1 MLSAPMYSPP
11 PDDTGLALGA
21 AIGPFRLEQFLG
33 EGAMARVFLARRA
46 DTGQEVALKLLK
58 PKLAAD
64 PVYLRRFVHEARA
77 AGEVRHPNL
86 VPILEAGEVDGR
98 PYLAAA
104 FIGGRS
110 LASMIEERG
119 PLPFTDV
126 VRIARQAGAGLD
138 ALHAAGLIHRDIKP
152 ANILL
157 SPDGT
162 AAVTDFGLAKGP
174 AYTVLTNPGQVM
186 GTLDYLAPELIRGGK
201 GTDRSDLYAFGCVIH
216 ECLTGK
222 PPFGDRPMFQ
232 LAQAILNE
240 PPPDATIG
248 RPDLPQQLHWAV
260 GQALEKD
267 PNHRPPSCA
276 VFAQMIAN
284 CATPFAG

>member
-1 MLSAPMYSPP
+1 MLARMYEPP
-11 PDDTGLALGA
+11 ADDPGLVLMTQV
-21 AIGPFRLEQFLG
+21 GPYRLEEFLG
-33 EGAMARVFLARRA
+33 EGAMARVFRA
-46 DTGQEVALKLLK
+46 TRTDTGEVVALKLLK

-77 AGEVRHPNL
+77 AGSVRHPNL
-86 VPILEAGEVDGR
+86 VPILDAGEFEGR

-104 FIGGRS
+104 FVGGRS
-110 LASMIEERG
+110 LSVLIEERG
-119 PLPFTDV
+119 ALPFPDV
-126 VRIARQAGAGLD
+126 VRLAQEAAAGLD
-138 ALHAAGLIHRDIKP
+138 ALHAAGLVHRDIKP

-157 SPDGT
+157 ALDGT

-201 GTDRSDLYAFGCVIH
+201 GTPKSDLYAFGCVVF

-240 PPPDATIG
+240 PPPDPTVG
-248 RPDLPQQLHWAV
+248 HPELPQQLHWAV
-260 GQALEKD
+260 SQALLKD
-267 PNHRPPSCA
+267 ATHRPPSCA

-284 CATPFAG
+284 CANPFAG

>member
-1 MLSAPMYSPP
+1 VTYSPP
-11 PDDTGLALGA
+11 ADDTGLRLGA
-21 AIGPFRLEQFLG
+21 SVGPYRLDDFLG
-33 EGAMARVFLARRA
+33 EGAMARVFVATRL
-46 DTGQEVALKLLK
+46 DTGQHVALKLLK

-86 VPILEAGEVDGR
+86 VPILDADTVDGR
-98 PYLAAA
+98 PYLASA
-104 FIGGRS
+104 FVGGRS
-110 LASMIEERG
+110 LGALIEERG
-119 PLPFTDV
+119 PLPFPNV
-126 VRIARQAGAGLD
+126 IRIAREAGAGLD
-138 ALHAAGLIHRDIKP
+138 ALHAAGLVHRDIKP

-157 SPDGT
+157 GPDGA

-201 GTDRSDLYAFGCVIH
+201 GTARSDLYALGCVIH
-216 ECLTGK
+216 ECLTGS

-240 PPPDATIG
+240 EPPDPTAG
-248 RPDLPQQLHWAV
+248 RPDLPQQLRWAV
-260 GQALEKD
+260 GQALLKD
-267 PNHRPPSCA
+267 PEHRPPSCA

>member
-1 MLSAPMYSPP
+1 VATYTPP
-11 PDDTGLALGA
+11 PDDTALALGA
-21 AIGPFRLEQFLG
+21 TVGPFRLDDFLG
-33 EGAMARVFLARRA
+33 EGAMARVFRA
-46 DTGQEVALKLLK
+46 TRTDTGQVVALKLLK

-64 PVYLRRFVHEARA
+64 PVFLRRFVHEARA

-86 VPILEAGEVDGR
+86 VPILDAGEVDGR

-104 FIGGRS
+104 FVGGRS
-110 LASMIEERG
+110 LGALIEEHG
-119 PLPFTDV
+119 PVSYPV
-126 VRIARQAGAGLD
+126 VVGVAQQAGAGLD
-138 ALHAAGLIHRDIKP
+138 ALHAAGLVHRDIKP

-157 SPDGT
+157 WPDGT

-201 GTDRSDLYAFGCVIH
+201 GSDRSDLYAFGCVIY

-222 PPFGDRPMFQ
+222 PPFGNRPMFQ

-240 PPPDATIG
+240 SPPDPTIG
-248 RPDLPQQLHWAV
+248 RPDLPPQLDWAV
-260 GQALEKD
+260 GQALLKD
-267 PNHRPPSCA
+267 PAHRPPSCA
-276 VFAQMIAN
+276 VYAQMLAN
-284 CATPFAG
+284 CANPFAG

>member
-1 MLSAPMYSPP
+1 MYSPP
-11 PDDTGLALGA
+11 PDDVGLALGTQ
-21 AIGPFRLEQFLG
+21 IGPFRLEDFLG
-33 EGAMARVFLARRA
+33 EGAMARVFRA
-46 DTGQEVALKLLK
+46 TRLDTGQVVALKLLK

-64 PVYLRRFVHEARA
+64 PTYLRRFVHEARA
-77 AGEVRHPNL
+77 AGSVRHPNL
-86 VPILEAGEVDGR
+86 VPILDAGETDGR

-104 FIGGRS
+104 FVGGRS
-110 LASMIEERG
+110 LGAMIEERG

-138 ALHAAGLIHRDIKP
+138 ALHAAGLVHRDIKP

-157 SPDGT
+157 EPDGT

-186 GTLDYLAPELIRGGK
+186 GTLDYLAPELIRGSK
-201 GTDRSDLYAFGCVIH
+201 GTTQSDLYAFGCVIY

-240 PPPDATIG
+240 QAPDPTVG

-260 GQALEKD
+260 GQALLKD
-267 PNHRPPSCA
+267 PSHRPPSCA
-276 VFAQMIAN
+276 VLAQMIAN

>member
-1 MLSAPMYSPP
+1 VSTYTPP
-11 PDDTGLALGA
+11 PDDTELALGSSV
-21 AIGPFRLEQFLG
+21 GPFRLDDFLG
-33 EGAMARVFLARRA
+33 EGAMARVFRA
-46 DTGQEVALKLLK
+46 TRTDTGQVVALKLLK

-64 PVYLRRFVHEARA
+64 PTYLRRFVHEARA

-104 FIGGRS
+104 FVGGRS
-110 LASMIEERG
+110 LGDMIAERG
-119 PLPFTDV
+119 PLAFPDV
-126 VRIARQAGAGLD
+126 VRIAQQAGAGLD
-138 ALHAAGLIHRDIKP
+138 ALHAQGLIHRDIKP

-157 SPDGT
+157 EPDGT

-201 GTDRSDLYAFGCVIH
+201 GTAQSDLYAFGCVIY

-222 PPFGDRPMFQ
+222 PPFGSRPMFQ

-240 PPPDATIG
+240 APPDPTIG
-248 RPDLPQQLHWAV
+248 RPDLPQQLDWAV
-260 GQALEKD
+260 GQALLKD
-267 PNHRPPSCA
+267 PAHRPPSCA
-276 VFAQMIAN
+276 VYAQMIAN
-284 CATPFAG
+284 CANPFAG